1 MATEARPRDR
11 RSVDTKRSEHTP
23 SAADSASAA
32 EGSAP
37 VLAAAPAPPPP
48 APRTASS
55 FLTQNI
61 DMGQTLWQ
69 LLSYCFL
76 TGFTCGPTFLACYV
90 WAGFQTGN
98 LVQCGLAV
106 ARLFGSND
114 LTFHKADQ
122 QALTSLLSFLVGTSV
137 GRIGDKVGPKR
148 RWWIMVATFIM
159 ALETMAA
166 ALCAHYSGE
175 ESIAQYRTEGSWRSA
190 TGMAALGFASAALGL
205 QGIVS
210 KRLTSQLGTTVVLT
224 TVWVELVNDP
234 ALFARRL
241 VKTRDHRV
249 LGVFFTFLGG
259 MCSAGLVWGSS
270 SAVAFGVGAGLR
282 IISMLSWLLVPGEKL
297 K

>member
-11 RSVDTKRSEHTP
+11 RSVDTKHSEHTP
-23 SAADSASAA
+23 SASDGASAA

-55 FLTQNI
+55 FLTQNV

-90 WAGFQTGN
+90 WAGFQSAHRSSAFSAPTQADPLSHSAGN

-137 GRIGDKVGPKR
+137 GRIGDKVGPRR

-175 ESIAQYRTEGSWRSA
+175 ESIAQ
-190 TGMAALGFASAALGL
+190 
-205 QGIVS
+205 
-210 KRLTSQLGTTVVLT
+210 
-224 TVWVELVNDP
+224 
-234 ALFARRL
+234 
-241 VKTRDHRV
+241 
-249 LGVFFTFLGG
+249 
-259 MCSAGLVWGSS
+259 
-270 SAVAFGVGAGLR
+270 
-282 IISMLSWLLVPGEKL
+282 
-297 K
+297 